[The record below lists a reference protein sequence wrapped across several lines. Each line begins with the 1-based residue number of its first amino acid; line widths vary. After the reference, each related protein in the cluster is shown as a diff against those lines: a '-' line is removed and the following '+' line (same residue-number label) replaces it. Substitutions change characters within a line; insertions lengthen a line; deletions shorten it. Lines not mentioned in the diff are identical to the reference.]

1 MAIYNLFNAGNVISM
16 NITYGAGWQDVR
28 QILGGRLVGSE
39 DSSTSEAN
47 AWREAAVLP
56 PLPIT
61 SRTSLSA

>member
-16 NITYGAGWQDVR
+16 NTTYGAG
-28 QILGGRLVGSE
+28 
-39 DSSTSEAN
+39 
-47 AWREAAVLP
+47 WREAAVLP